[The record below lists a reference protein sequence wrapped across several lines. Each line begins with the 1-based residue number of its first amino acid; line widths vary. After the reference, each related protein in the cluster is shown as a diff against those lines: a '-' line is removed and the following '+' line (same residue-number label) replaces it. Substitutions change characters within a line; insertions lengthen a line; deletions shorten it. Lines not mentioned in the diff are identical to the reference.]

1 MSTKIYVGN
10 LPWRT
15 TEEQLGELFVPY
27 GEVISVRIV
36 SDRETGRSRGFAFVT
51 ISTAEG
57 AKAAIAALNG
67 SLLGGRALVVNEAN
81 DQGSRPAGSGGP
93 RRTGPRPAPDSQ
105 S

>member
-15 TEEQLGELFVPY
+15 TEAQLSELFVPY
-27 GEVISVRIV
+27 GEVVSVRIV
-36 SDRETGRSRGFAFVT
+36 SDRDTGRSRGFAFVT
-51 ISTAEG
+51 IATAEG

-81 DQGSRPAGSGGP
+81 DQGNRPPGGAGP
-93 RRTGPRPAPDSQ
+93 RRSGPRPVPGGEH
-105 S
+105 

>member
-15 TEEQLGELFVPY
+15 TEAQLSELFVPY

-51 ISTAEG
+51 VSTADG
-57 AKAAIAALNG
+57 AKAAIGALNG

-81 DQGSRPAGSGGP
+81 DQGSRPGAGGP
-93 RRTGPRPAPDSQ
+93 RRAGPRPAPGGDH
-105 S
+105 